1 MYLLAS
7 LFWHGGVD
15 MKKFGLWMPAAAI
28 LLASCSS
35 SPKLPPHMTLDA
47 AVKKYGAPTHV
58 DRLSDG
64 GSIDA
69 FQRKAGP
76 TAVTSTTLTFD
87 PAGQCVEANVETKG
101 SGGPSQSDNLDA
113 IVTLRNECYSHTF
126 DTH

>member
-1 MYLLAS
+1 
-7 LFWHGGVD
+7 
-15 MKKFGLWMPAAAI
+15 MKKVGLWMPAAAI
-28 LLASCSS
+28 LLASCTS
-35 SPKLPPHMTLDA
+35 SPKLPPHMTLND
-47 AVKKYGAPTHV
+47 AVKKYGNPAHV

-76 TAVTSTTLTFD
+76 TAIVSTNLTFD
-87 PAGQCVEANVETKG
+87 AAGQCVEANVETKG